1 MTGMGSSSTMDGGF
15 STTSKGSTG
24 KRKKPKATPLSLE
37 EVFNQTTTVTAAN
50 VNPAPGRIVLTPR
63 SAEVVLKL
71 GINPEVLKIR
81 DIDSFW
87 ESGIEPS
94 VQRMRHEAYVQRRY
108 EVMKQ
113 CRLERKR
120 IMNAEF
126 EAATTIQTTTTLTP
140 EELLEKQKEA
150 SSSLVKLEMV
160 RIAKMQK
167 R

>member
-1 MTGMGSSSTMDGGF
+1 MV
-15 STTSKGSTG
+15 
-24 KRKKPKATPLSLE
+24 PLRMFGNALPR
-37 EVFNQTTTVTAAN
+37 QTTTVTAAN

-126 EAATTIQTTTTLTP
+126 EAATTIQASTSLTP
-140 EELLEKQKEA
+140 EELIEKQKEA
-150 SSSLVKLEMV
+150 SSSLVKLEMA

-167 R
+167 RH